1 MLWSLPNQIQDGG
14 GGRPVPGLP
23 YLAYIRT
30 TMHIYARTELALPGS
45 SHLRQLLSLCRL
57 DLHILGF
64 PHAAAFLT
72 SICNAER
79 CSLPCFQLH
88 IEPPNCPAPFPTL
101 VLCAEPKVPGVTFP
115 RHSPFGL
122 RCLVEFGDFEPHRC
136 TGVTWV
142 DRQGRTGS
150 ALVFLPPELPGRK
163 KLSLFPSGSDLLPCG
178 PSPICIFHNDSGFSK
193 IHTREGGDSYRIFRP
208 QKKSHVRVC
217 AARLSPPPTLLYH
230 LPKWIALQEH
240 KPLTSLSRWGHQ
252 TQARFF

>member
-1 MLWSLPNQIQDGG
+1 
-14 GGRPVPGLP
+14 
-23 YLAYIRT
+23 
-30 TMHIYARTELALPGS
+30 MHIYARTKLALPGS

-88 IEPPNCPAPFPTL
+88 IEPPNCPAPPFPTL

-150 ALVFLPPELPGRK
+150 ALVFLPSELPGRK
-163 KLSLFPSGSDLLPCG
+163 SSPFSPPAAISFHVAHRPSAYSIMILVFRRFTRGREG
-178 PSPICIFHNDSGFSK
+178 
-193 IHTREGGDSYRIFRP
+193 IHTVSFDH
-208 QKKSHVRVC
+208 KKKVMC
-217 AARLSPPPTLLYH
+217 ASALLG
-230 LPKWIALQEH
+230 
-240 KPLTSLSRWGHQ
+240 SLLRQRCCTTCRSG
-252 TQARFF
+252 